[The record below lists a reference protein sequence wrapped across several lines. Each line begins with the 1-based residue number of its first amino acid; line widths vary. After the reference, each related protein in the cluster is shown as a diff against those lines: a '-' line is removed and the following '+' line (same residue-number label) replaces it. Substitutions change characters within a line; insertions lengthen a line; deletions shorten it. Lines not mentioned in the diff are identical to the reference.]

1 MIWWLVWALLV
12 LGALAALA
20 LTGLWLW
27 RRVKALGAEVS
38 AAGQLG
44 ARLADAGEPPATA
57 PHVPGVTG
65 DPAAL
70 DRARATHRRVRAAR
84 AARRRARLER
94 ATARWRGLGLVG

>member
-38 AAGQLG
+38 AAGELG
-44 ARLADAGEPPATA
+44 ARLADAGEPPAPA

-65 DPAAL
+65 DPATL
-70 DRARATHRRVRAAR
+70 DRARATHARVKAAR
-84 AARRRARLER
+84 AARRHARLER
-94 ATARWRGLGLVG
+94 ATTRWRRLRLVG

>member
-38 AAGQLG
+38 AAGELG
-44 ARLADAGEPPATA
+44 NRLADAGEPPAPA
-57 PHVPGVTG
+57 RHVPGVTG

-70 DRARATHRRVRAAR
+70 DRARATQRRVRAAR
-84 AARRRARLER
+84 AARRRARLDR
-94 ATARWRGLGLVG
+94 ATARWRSLGLTG